1 MFLTKYEKPMG
12 PHSAGQV
19 SDRDRLAMRSITLSI
34 GICVKTHAQAL
45 YRHSTTENRVTRM
58 S

>member
-12 PHSAGQV
+12 PHSADQI
-19 SDRDRLAMRSITLSI
+19 SKRDLSAMRNITLSI
-34 GICVKTHAQAL
+34 GICVKTHAHAL

-58 S
+58 P